1 MEAMVMDVVNGAP
14 IPLDV
19 KSARLKATLLIVF
32 EAVMNNRITR
42 LAVATSKR
50 EGDLYVLERGNFAFV
65 YVFSSATESTSPL
78 DAISPAPVSAT
89 NLAPS
94 TAPMDQIPAITSSAP
109 SGSHP
114 TITRAK
120 SRIFKTRHPAHLSFV
135 QSIPFIHALLATSE
149 LTGFK
154 SAAKN
159 PAWLAV
165 MDDEMKA
172 LQINHTWDLVPR
184 PSNANIVGSKWV
196 FRTKFL
202 SDGSIEPF
210 KARLVAK
217 GYTQLPGLDYTD
229 TFSPV
234 VKAFIVRVVL
244 SLAVS
249 HKWPLRQFDIKN
261 AFLNGILHETIYME
275 QLLGYVDPRHP
286 LHVCKLKKTLY
297 SLKQGVAVVRDLKHW
312 LQSSDKKLEAANRL
326 RVNKMRSTVT
336 DGNKVDPAK
345 VSALLDASL

>member
-1 MEAMVMDVVNGAP
+1 
-14 IPLDV
+14 
-19 KSARLKATLLIVF
+19 
-32 EAVMNNRITR
+32 
-42 LAVATSKR
+42 
-50 EGDLYVLERGNFAFV
+50 
-65 YVFSSATESTSPL
+65 
-78 DAISPAPVSAT
+78 
-89 NLAPS
+89 
-94 TAPMDQIPAITSSAP
+94 MDQIPAITSSAP

-297 SLKQGVAVVRDLKHW
+297 SLKQVPRAWFQHFSSFLLRLGFSCSRADTSLFVFNQQDDLIY
-312 LQSSDKKLEAANRL
+312 LLLYVDDIILTGNNFVLINRFI
-326 RVNKMRSTVT
+326 S
-336 DGNKVDPAK
+336 
-345 VSALLDASL
+345 